1 MSILKIKKIMN
12 LINHILT
19 CYILIVLCA
28 YIQQANAMDGTVTI
42 QGKVTAQTCTINS
55 GSDKGLSVELP
66 EVSKK
71 LLAKSGA
78 TAIPVPFAIQFSQCA
93 AGSKIAAYF
102 KNGNSVDENTGRLNN
117 TASADAASN
126 VQIQLLNQDLQLIPL
141 NYSAVAGSSLGG
153 QQASMDSDGS
163 AILRYALR
171 YFSVGEATAGSVIS
185 SINYMISYE

>member
-1 MSILKIKKIMN
+1 MSLLNIKKRNN
-12 LINHILT
+12 LISHILT
-19 CYILIVLCA
+19 CFILIVLCA
-28 YIQQANAMDGTVTI
+28 YIQRANAVDGSVTI
-42 QGKVTAQTCTINS
+42 QGKVTSQTCTINA
-55 GSDKGLSVELP
+55 GLGEGQSVELP

-93 AGSKIAAYF
+93 AGSKIATYF
-102 KNGNSVDENTGRLNN
+102 EKGNSVDENTGRLNN

-126 VQIQLLNQDLQLIPL
+126 VQIQLLNQNLQLIPL

-153 QQASMDSDGS
+153 QQASMDPDGS